1 MCLISLFDLCVGSFA
16 SQLYIGNMTL
26 TCVAFYPQ
34 RLVILVTIVYIKGC
48 ILIQFVVFYAH
59 YQIHFFK
66 NVINVNIN
74 NTFFFLARNH

>member
-48 ILIQFVVFYAH
+48 ILIQCVVFYCTLPDTFKKKKILLML
-59 YQIHFFK
+59 YFF
-66 NVINVNIN
+66 
-74 NTFFFLARNH
+74 